1 MIGRLVVAMS
11 LSWTGMVAGPAG
23 AQNFPERGV
32 TIIVPTTAGD
42 STDLIARLLA
52 KHLAAKWS
60 KSVIVENRPGGGTL
74 IGAAAVAKAAPDGHT
89 LLMMFSG
96 TLLNAALH
104 KQMPINFEKDLT
116 PVAHVV
122 DTPFVLLAN
131 PSLPAND
138 LRELIAYAKG
148 KPNEL
153 SYGTVGPGSLQHLAL
168 EVFNNAAGT
177 KMVAV
182 PYAGTTPTLTALIS
196 GQIHLAFAPVGASMP
211 FISAGQARAL
221 GVGSPQRVASA
232 PHIPTVAEA
241 GLPGFNVVSWQMMA
255 VTGGTP
261 RTLIDQLNRD
271 VQEAASQA
279 EVQETIAKLG
289 LIAKPPASVTQIEAL
304 LKSELDKWRP
314 VLADIGLVR

>member
-1 MIGRLVVAMS
+1 MIGRLVVATS
-11 LSWTGMVAGPAG
+11 LSLACMVAGPAG

-52 KHLAAKWS
+52 KNLAAKWG

-74 IGAAAVAKAAPDGHT
+74 IGAGAVAKAAPDGHT

-104 KQMPINFEKDLT
+104 KQMPINFEKDLI

-122 DTPFVLLAN
+122 DTPFVLIAN
-131 PSLPAND
+131 PSLPANN
-138 LRELIAYAKG
+138 LQELIAYAKA
-148 KPNEL
+148 KPGEL

-168 EVFNNAAGT
+168 EVFNSAAGT
-177 KMVAV
+177 KMVAI
-182 PYAGTTPTLTALIS
+182 PYAGTTPTLTALIG
-196 GQIHLAFAPVGASMP
+196 GQIHLAFAPVGASMQ
-211 FISAGQARAL
+211 FIKSGQARAL
-221 GVGSPQRVASA
+221 GVGSPQRVAA
-232 PHIPTVAEA
+232 AADFPTIAEA

-261 RTLIDQLNRD
+261 RNIVDQLNKD
-271 VQEAASQA
+271 VYEAASHA
-279 EVQETIAKLG
+279 EVQEAIAKLN
-289 LIAKPPASVTQIEAL
+289 LIPKSPASVAQIEAL

-314 VLADIGLVR
+314 VLTDIGLVR

>member
-1 MIGRLVVAMS
+1 
-11 LSWTGMVAGPAG
+11 MVAGPAG

-52 KHLAAKWS
+52 KNLAAKWG

-74 IGAAAVAKAAPDGHT
+74 IGAGAVAKAAPDGHT

-104 KQMPINFEKDLT
+104 KQMPINFEKDLI

-122 DTPFVLLAN
+122 DTPFVLIAN
-131 PSLPAND
+131 PSLPANN
-138 LRELIAYAKG
+138 LQELIAYAKA
-148 KPNEL
+148 KPGEL

-168 EVFNNAAGT
+168 EVFNSAAGT
-177 KMVAV
+177 KMVAI
-182 PYAGTTPTLTALIS
+182 PYAGTTPTLTALIG
-196 GQIHLAFAPVGASMP
+196 GQIHLAFAPVGASMQ
-211 FISAGQARAL
+211 FIKSGQARAL
-221 GVGSPQRVASA
+221 GVGSPQRVAA
-232 PHIPTVAEA
+232 AADFPTIAEA

-261 RTLIDQLNRD
+261 RNIVDQLNKD
-271 VQEAASQA
+271 VYEAASHA
-279 EVQETIAKLG
+279 EVQEAIAKLN
-289 LIAKPPASVTQIEAL
+289 LIPKSPASVAQIEAL

-314 VLADIGLVR
+314 VLTDIGLVR